1 MIIIFIGISI
11 LIFGIST
18 FKSINDWDE
27 SWEAFQFIGVAAII
41 LNLLVICILVGILVN
56 GRTLDSKLEMYSE
69 ENIKI
74 ETKVKETIRAYM
86 NYEGETYNNLVKEAD
101 LETLIIK
108 YPELSSNELIK
119 KEIEIYTENNS
130 NIRSIKEKKINLSN
144 IKFWLYFGK

>member
-1 MIIIFIGISI
+1 MIIIIISVSI
-11 LIFGIST
+11 LIFGFST
-18 FKSINDWDE
+18 FKSVNDWDD
-27 SWEAFQFIGVAAII
+27 SWTFFQLLGFFAII
-41 LNLLVICILVGILVN
+41 LSLLAIFIFVGILVN

-86 NYEGETYNNLVKEAD
+86 NYEGETYNNLVKEAE

>member
-18 FKSINDWDE
+18 FKCLNDWDE
-27 SWEAFQFIGVAAII
+27 SWEGFQIIGVVAII

-119 KEIEIYTENNS
+119 KEIEIYQENNS
-130 NIRSIKEKKINLSN
+130 KIKEIREKKINLSN

>member
-18 FKSINDWDE
+18 FKSLNDWDE
-27 SWEAFQFIGVAAII
+27 SWEDFQFIGVAAII

-119 KEIEIYTENNS
+119 KEIEIYQENNS
-130 NIRSIKEKKINLSN
+130 KIKEIREKKINLSN